1 MGDRMVFK
9 YSCILLLLGYS
20 LATPTTPTNEHS
32 LLQRIFNKLDQD
44 GDGEVTKV
52 EMLDGLN
59 KSFGLNLTAADVDDL
74 MKDMD
79 TVDFDT
85 FIQLLIDCLATDSE
99 MGHLFGLGLL
109 GLL

>member
-1 MGDRMVFK
+1 MVSK

-20 LATPTTPTNEHS
+20 LATPTTPTPPTNEDS
-32 LLQRIFNKLDQD
+32 LLQRIFDKLDQD

-52 EMLDGLN
+52 EMLAGL
-59 KSFGLNLTAADVDDL
+59 KSFGITLTAADVDDL
-74 MKDMD
+74 MKDME

>member
-1 MGDRMVFK
+1 M
-9 YSCILLLLGYS
+9 
-20 LATPTTPTNEHS
+20 LA
-32 LLQRIFNKLDQD
+32 
-44 GDGEVTKV
+44 
-52 EMLDGLN
+52 GLN

-74 MKDMD
+74 MKDME